1 MKRDQALLKK
11 IQGSLVGGAAGD
23 ALGYT
28 IEFWDEDE
36 IFSRFGESGIQ
47 GYVLDGRTKKA
58 LISDDTQ
65 MVLFTANGMLLYDTR
80 ISSGIATKPRFYV
93 RDAYLDWL
101 KTQTLSIDQVSKLF
115 HGYTGRSDS
124 VVSWLCDV
132 PELYDRRAPGN
143 TCLSAL
149 EYLKGLDPE
158 EQHIDDFIRAHL
170 NDSKGCGGIMRIAPV
185 GLLLDPGS
193 IQDLDYEAAQI
204 AAITH
209 GHSLGYMSSA
219 VLAHIVHECAYD
231 RSGKHLSDIV
241 TEARDQVVS
250 MFKDDKHIN
259 ELKDIIDMA
268 IDLSSNDKNDIEN
281 IHMLGEGWVAEE
293 TLAIAVYCALRYSND
308 FTGGIVAAVNHKGD
322 SDSTGAVTG
331 NILGAYLGSDA
342 IDDKWKKDLELYD
355 VILEI
360 ASDLYTRCQFSSWG
374 HDADPFGSKT
384 YADNPEWTRKYVDM
398 RWKE

>member
-1 MKRDQALLKK
+1 M
-11 IQGSLVGGAAGD
+11 
-23 ALGYT
+23 
-28 IEFWDEDE
+28 
-36 IFSRFGESGIQ
+36 
-47 GYVLDGRTKKA
+47 
-58 LISDDTQ
+58 
-65 MVLFTANGMLLYDTR
+65 
-80 ISSGIATKPRFYV
+80 
-93 RDAYLDWL
+93 
-101 KTQTLSIDQVSKLF
+101 
-115 HGYTGRSDS
+115 
-124 VVSWLCDV
+124 
-132 PELYDRRAPGN
+132 
-143 TCLSAL
+143 SAL

-231 RSGKHLSDIV
+231 RSEKHLSDIV
-241 TEARDQVVS
+241 TEARDQVVF

-268 IDLSSNDKNDIEN
+268 IDLSSNDKTDIEN

-308 FTGGIVAAVNHKGD
+308 FSGGIVAAVNHKGD

-342 IDDKWKKDLELYD
+342 IDDKWKKDLDLYD

-360 ASDLYTRCQFSSWG
+360 ASDLYARCQFNSWG